1 MNRLTRSW
9 LVMSALVAA
18 VALLLAFAPAMPRAA
33 WLAIVMAASFL
44 KARLILLDYLDLRG
58 SAGWRSGA
66 MLALGA
72 LLLTMTA
79 LAALA

>member
-1 MNRLTRSW
+1 MSRLTRSW

-18 VALLLAFAPAMPRAA
+18 VALPLAFAPAMPRLA
-33 WLAIVMAASFL
+33 WLAMVMAASFL

-66 MLALGA
+66 MLALSA
-72 LLLTMTA
+72 LLLMMA
-79 LAALA
+79 VLAALG